1 MKRFGFSI
9 NDTPQTNISIS
20 MPSMQICRLCTLPNQ
35 RRCSDSDVHQSPKPC
50 KRPREESWNGT
61 MAFISEIQEHK
72 DSHVHSRIGVWQI
85 ASGLL
90 GKDGFR
96 TSGSPRAKATVPSEK
111 ETGLRKRDVPRDE
124 LRPCL
129 FVSGV
134 RGTHMSY

>member
-1 MKRFGFSI
+1 
-9 NDTPQTNISIS
+9 
-20 MPSMQICRLCTLPNQ
+20 
-35 RRCSDSDVHQSPKPC
+35 
-50 KRPREESWNGT
+50 